1 MYPGLVAFAGVRSP
15 RRVLSNHG
23 DRTFLASRLCFA
35 SLGRSAAV
43 LVKRI
48 YPGLVAFAG
57 VRSPR
62 RVSWN
67 RRCWVWL
74 GGVVVESA
82 GACLFSRA
90 RAREPPPFA
99 VRCVLFSVDRGVG
112 RFSSRNWN
120 CRSFCGAS
128 PATPASDARQRRGD
142 ARPRAPPTTPASD
155 AATRPTPQAMPGFVP
170 LGPVNNHG
178 THFGRIHRETPPP
191 CGVLERFRL
200 PASFAVLQSPRPTST
215 SEPSELPVSDE
226 LSMKVTNVTA
236 IDDGSVATHTP

>member
-1 MYPGLVAFAGVRSP
+1 MPVRRPRRPAAVSAADAAGAGPELGCAGQLEQAAEAPIDEASSLCVGLSVDRSVDRSGLVSGRDLYLVYPGLVAFAGVRSP

-43 LVKRI
+43 LVRRI

-57 VRSPR
+57 VRPPR

-90 RAREPPPFA
+90 RAGEPPPFA
-99 VRCVLFSVDRGVG
+99 VRCVFFSVDRGVG

-128 PATPASDARQRRGD
+128 PATPASDARQ
-142 ARPRAPPTTPASD
+142 
-155 AATRPTPQAMPGFVP
+155 
-170 LGPVNNHG
+170 
-178 THFGRIHRETPPP
+178 
-191 CGVLERFRL
+191 
-200 PASFAVLQSPRPTST
+200 
-215 SEPSELPVSDE
+215 
-226 LSMKVTNVTA
+226 
-236 IDDGSVATHTP
+236 HTPGSRKFCLTSGGSNFAKKQT